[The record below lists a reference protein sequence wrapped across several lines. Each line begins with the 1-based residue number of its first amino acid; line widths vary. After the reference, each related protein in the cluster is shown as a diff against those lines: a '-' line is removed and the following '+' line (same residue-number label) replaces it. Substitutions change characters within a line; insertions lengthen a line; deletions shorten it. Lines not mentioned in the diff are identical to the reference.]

1 MNNKLILLIQIEMC
15 CTLMIK
21 IIKIVYKIIRYNLIK
36 RMLKM
41 ILWNCHFQLVFH
53 IIKGVC
59 NLYTKTNMLLKSIS
73 ILSKYI
79 IDQLFNDL
87 SYDPRFSLMN
97 TNNVSNYYNENE
109 KEYYLTMDVP
119 GMSKDDIEVTFDSN
133 RLKISGQR
141 KSDKYDSYEYGKME
155 RTFSVPSNV
164 ETDKIS
170 AKIDNGVLKVLL
182 PKAKSSLGRKISV
195 K

>member
-1 MNNKLILLIQIEMC
+1 MS
-15 CTLMIK
+15 
-21 IIKIVYKIIRYNLIK
+21 LIK
-36 RMLKM
+36 WKPLNNE
-41 ILWNCHFQLVFH
+41 IDTFDN
-53 IIKGVC
+53 
-59 NLYTKTNMLLKSIS
+59 
-73 ILSKYI
+73 I
-79 IDQLFNDL
+79 IDQFFNDL

-97 TNNVSNYYNENE
+97 TNNVLNYYNENE

-119 GMSKDDIEVTFDSN
+119 GMSKNDIEVTFDSN

-141 KSDKYDSYEYGKME
+141 KSDKYNSYEYGKMK

>member
-1 MNNKLILLIQIEMC
+1 MS
-15 CTLMIK
+15 
-21 IIKIVYKIIRYNLIK
+21 LIK
-36 RMLKM
+36 WKPLNNE
-41 ILWNCHFQLVFH
+41 IDTFDN
-53 IIKGVC
+53 
-59 NLYTKTNMLLKSIS
+59 
-73 ILSKYI
+73 I
-79 IDQLFNDL
+79 IDQFFNDL
-87 SYDPRFSLMN
+87 SYDPRFSLIN

-141 KSDKYDSYEYGKME
+141 KSDKYDSYEYGKVE

-164 ETDKIS
+164 EVDKIS

>member
-1 MNNKLILLIQIEMC
+1 MS
-15 CTLMIK
+15 
-21 IIKIVYKIIRYNLIK
+21 LIK
-36 RMLKM
+36 WKPLNNE
-41 ILWNCHFQLVFH
+41 IDAFDN
-53 IIKGVC
+53 
-59 NLYTKTNMLLKSIS
+59 
-73 ILSKYI
+73 I
-79 IDQLFNDL
+79 IDQFFNDL

-119 GMSKDDIEVTFDSN
+119 GMSKDDIEVAFDKD
-133 RLKISGQR
+133 RLKITGQR
-141 KSDKYDSYEYGKME
+141 KSDKYDSYEYGQIEK
-155 RTFSVPSNV
+155 TFNVPNNV

-182 PKAKSSLGRKISV
+182 PKTKSSLGRKITI

>member
-1 MNNKLILLIQIEMC
+1 MS
-15 CTLMIK
+15 
-21 IIKIVYKIIRYNLIK
+21 LIK
-36 RMLKM
+36 WKPLNNE
-41 ILWNCHFQLVFH
+41 IDTFDN
-53 IIKGVC
+53 
-59 NLYTKTNMLLKSIS
+59 
-73 ILSKYI
+73 I
-79 IDQLFNDL
+79 IDQFFNDL
-87 SYDPRFSLMN
+87 SFDPRFSLMN
-97 TNNVSNYYNENE
+97 TNNVSNYYSENE

-155 RTFSVPSNV
+155 RTFNVPSNV

>member
-1 MNNKLILLIQIEMC
+1 MS
-15 CTLMIK
+15 
-21 IIKIVYKIIRYNLIK
+21 LIK
-36 RMLKM
+36 WKPLNNE
-41 ILWNCHFQLVFH
+41 IDTFDN
-53 IIKGVC
+53 IIE
-59 NLYTKTNMLLKSIS
+59 
-73 ILSKYI
+73 
-79 IDQLFNDL
+79 QFFNDL

-141 KSDKYDSYEYGKME
+141 KSDKYDSYEYGKVE
-155 RTFSVPSNV
+155 RTFNVPSNV

>member
-1 MNNKLILLIQIEMC
+1 MS
-15 CTLMIK
+15 
-21 IIKIVYKIIRYNLIK
+21 LIK
-36 RMLKM
+36 WKPLNNE
-41 ILWNCHFQLVFH
+41 IDTFDN
-53 IIKGVC
+53 
-59 NLYTKTNMLLKSIS
+59 
-73 ILSKYI
+73 I
-79 IDQLFNDL
+79 IDQFFNDL

-119 GMSKDDIEVTFDSN
+119 GMSKDDIEVAFDSN

-141 KSDKYDSYEYGKME
+141 KSDKYNSYEYGKME

-164 ETDKIS
+164 EADKIS

>member
-1 MNNKLILLIQIEMC
+1 MS
-15 CTLMIK
+15 
-21 IIKIVYKIIRYNLIK
+21 LIK
-36 RMLKM
+36 WKPLNNE
-41 ILWNCHFQLVFH
+41 IDTFDN
-53 IIKGVC
+53 
-59 NLYTKTNMLLKSIS
+59 
-73 ILSKYI
+73 I
-79 IDQLFNDL
+79 IDQFFNDL

-119 GMSKDDIEVTFDSN
+119 GMSKDDIEVTFDNN

-155 RTFSVPSNV
+155 RAFSVPNNV

-182 PKAKSSLGRKISV
+182 PKAKSSLGRKISI

>member
-1 MNNKLILLIQIEMC
+1 MS
-15 CTLMIK
+15 
-21 IIKIVYKIIRYNLIK
+21 LIK
-36 RMLKM
+36 WKPLNNE
-41 ILWNCHFQLVFH
+41 IDTFDN
-53 IIKGVC
+53 
-59 NLYTKTNMLLKSIS
+59 
-73 ILSKYI
+73 I
-79 IDQLFNDL
+79 IDQFFNDL
-87 SYDPRFSLMN
+87 SFDPRFSLMN

-141 KSDKYDSYEYGKME
+141 KSDKYDSYKYGKME
-155 RTFSVPSNV
+155 RTFNVPSNV

>member
-1 MNNKLILLIQIEMC
+1 MS
-15 CTLMIK
+15 
-21 IIKIVYKIIRYNLIK
+21 LIK
-36 RMLKM
+36 WKPLNNE
-41 ILWNCHFQLVFH
+41 IDTFDN
-53 IIKGVC
+53 
-59 NLYTKTNMLLKSIS
+59 
-73 ILSKYI
+73 I
-79 IDQLFNDL
+79 IDQFFNDL

-141 KSDKYDSYEYGKME
+141 KSDKYDSYEYGKVE

-164 ETDKIS
+164 EVDKIS

>member
-1 MNNKLILLIQIEMC
+1 MS
-15 CTLMIK
+15 
-21 IIKIVYKIIRYNLIK
+21 LIK
-36 RMLKM
+36 WKPLNNE
-41 ILWNCHFQLVFH
+41 IDTFDN
-53 IIKGVC
+53 
-59 NLYTKTNMLLKSIS
+59 
-73 ILSKYI
+73 I
-79 IDQLFNDL
+79 IDQFFNDL
-87 SYDPRFSLMN
+87 SYDPRFSLMS

-119 GMSKDDIEVTFDSN
+119 GMSKNDIEVTFDNN

-141 KSDKYDSYEYGKME
+141 KSDEYNSYEYGKME
-155 RTFSVPSNV
+155 RTFSVPNNV

>member
-1 MNNKLILLIQIEMC
+1 MS
-15 CTLMIK
+15 
-21 IIKIVYKIIRYNLIK
+21 LIK
-36 RMLKM
+36 WKPLNNE
-41 ILWNCHFQLVFH
+41 IDTFDN
-53 IIKGVC
+53 
-59 NLYTKTNMLLKSIS
+59 
-73 ILSKYI
+73 I
-79 IDQLFNDL
+79 IDQFFNDL

-119 GMSKDDIEVTFDSN
+119 GMSRDDIEVTFDSN

-141 KSDKYDSYEYGKME
+141 KSDKYDSYKYGKME
-155 RTFSVPSNV
+155 RTFNVPSNV

>member
-1 MNNKLILLIQIEMC
+1 MS
-15 CTLMIK
+15 
-21 IIKIVYKIIRYNLIK
+21 LIK
-36 RMLKM
+36 WKPLNNE
-41 ILWNCHFQLVFH
+41 IDTFDN
-53 IIKGVC
+53 
-59 NLYTKTNMLLKSIS
+59 
-73 ILSKYI
+73 I
-79 IDQLFNDL
+79 IDQFFNDL

-119 GMSKDDIEVTFDSN
+119 GMSKDDIEITFDSN

-141 KSDKYDSYEYGKME
+141 KSDKYDSYKYGKME
-155 RTFSVPSNV
+155 RTFNVPSNV

>member
-1 MNNKLILLIQIEMC
+1 MS
-15 CTLMIK
+15 
-21 IIKIVYKIIRYNLIK
+21 LIK
-36 RMLKM
+36 WKPLNNE
-41 ILWNCHFQLVFH
+41 IDTFDN
-53 IIKGVC
+53 
-59 NLYTKTNMLLKSIS
+59 
-73 ILSKYI
+73 I
-79 IDQLFNDL
+79 IDQFFNDL

-119 GMSKDDIEVTFDSN
+119 GMSKNDIEVTFDNN

-141 KSDKYDSYEYGKME
+141 KSDTYNSHEYGKME
-155 RTFSVPSNV
+155 RSFSVPSNV
-164 ETDKIS
+164 EADKIS

>member
-1 MNNKLILLIQIEMC
+1 MS
-15 CTLMIK
+15 
-21 IIKIVYKIIRYNLIK
+21 LIK
-36 RMLKM
+36 WKPLNNE
-41 ILWNCHFQLVFH
+41 IDAFDN
-53 IIKGVC
+53 
-59 NLYTKTNMLLKSIS
+59 
-73 ILSKYI
+73 I
-79 IDQLFNDL
+79 IDQFFNDL

-155 RTFSVPSNV
+155 RTFNVPSNV

>member
-1 MNNKLILLIQIEMC
+1 MS
-15 CTLMIK
+15 
-21 IIKIVYKIIRYNLIK
+21 LIK
-36 RMLKM
+36 WKPFNNE
-41 ILWNCHFQLVFH
+41 IDTFDN
-53 IIKGVC
+53 
-59 NLYTKTNMLLKSIS
+59 
-73 ILSKYI
+73 I
-79 IDQLFNDL
+79 IDQFFTDL
-87 SYDPRFSLMN
+87 SIDPRFSSVNVN
-97 TNNVSNYYNENE
+97 TTSHYNEND

-119 GMSKDDIEVTFDSN
+119 GMSKDDIEVTFDNN

>member
-1 MNNKLILLIQIEMC
+1 MS
-15 CTLMIK
+15 
-21 IIKIVYKIIRYNLIK
+21 LIK
-36 RMLKM
+36 WKPLNNE
-41 ILWNCHFQLVFH
+41 IDTFDN
-53 IIKGVC
+53 
-59 NLYTKTNMLLKSIS
+59 
-73 ILSKYI
+73 I
-79 IDQLFNDL
+79 IDQFFNDL
-87 SYDPRFSLMN
+87 SFDPRFSLMN
-97 TNNVSNYYNENE
+97 TNNVSNYYSENE

-141 KSDKYDSYEYGKME
+141 KSDKYDSYEYGKTE